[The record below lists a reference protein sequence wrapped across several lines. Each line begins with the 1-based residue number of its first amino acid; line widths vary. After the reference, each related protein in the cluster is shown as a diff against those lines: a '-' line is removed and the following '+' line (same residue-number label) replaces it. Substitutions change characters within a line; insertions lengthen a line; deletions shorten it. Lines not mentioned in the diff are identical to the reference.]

1 MHTEEEE
8 MCNTHAKSNS
18 SQSLKK
24 DNKNDL
30 TDKIQNDFNPSFSHS
45 ETFDSSKK
53 RKCLTRPSEIK
64 VNDTDNENC
73 DLVVYEH
80 DVICN
85 LQGDEFVVLSLL
97 GHGTFGQ
104 VFEVIDKESEKKYA
118 IKVIKNKPAYHRQGK
133 VEVRVLETI
142 QEKAKEKGLE
152 SNAYPLLDHWEFKS
166 HLCLQFPLLGKNLYD
181 IIKANHFRGISLEAI
196 RIIVKQILQCM
207 VLLDECQIIH
217 SDLKPENILLNEDGT
232 LSISVIDFGS
242 ACAISKTLYSYV
254 QSRFYRSPEV
264 LVGLPY
270 TNSID
275 MWSLGC
281 IVAELYIGL
290 PLFPGVSE
298 YNQIC
303 RVIEMCGPLPDY
315 MIRYGSRTSRYFQ
328 PRENYDQQQSQRRIV
343 RRRGHDYEYD
353 ADRPYDEKDCFY
365 RLKTEQELLKE
376 KGIKMPPQRRYFRY
390 RYLPDLIHNYPITH
404 PSARIMDE
412 KAVLEHLFKDL
423 KLNSSRV
430 ERKQPQKIN
439 LSEEEIQWIRYERSI
454 FINFIEHCLILD
466 PWQRITP
473 RQALLHPFVNKQPFL
488 KDFALIP
495 DQLPRDRLSSLYSSF
510 DIRGSVRN
518 LSIPTSTVIGNISDL
533 VKEQLE
539 SYIHALRARQDTI
552 DEEDDTNSRD
562 NASPDLD
569 MSPSINKSKIPRNSK
584 PSQKTS
590 DNGLMSSLSFQ
601 LQNVNQEENSQ
612 KFKQPSSNDQQQSK
626 DDDEEE
632 YIFNFM
638 EDQSPTKNKVQ
649 VVSPPDINSEI
660 DQPMGRLNKQRTFQD
675 PSSLSYKPLSHLT
688 KQNQNLDPTAPEG
701 SLVPCGMGIQLSN
714 RVPVANMAGRGAPK
728 PMSHSISN
736 EPSSNSKEEEEEED
750 LEIDFG
756 NKE

>member
-1 MHTEEEE
+1 MNEDDETLDQ
-8 MCNTHAKSNS
+8 NTKRS
-18 SQSLKK
+18 SFK
-24 DNKNDL
+24 DDIKEKEDL
-30 TDKIQNDFNPSFSHS
+30 AGSIQTNFNPSFSQP
-45 ETFDSSKK
+45 F
-53 RKCLTRPSEIK
+53 KCLTRPGQPQHNK
-64 VNDTDNENC
+64 DNDNENW
-73 DLVVYEH
+73 DLIVHEQDIIVNSNGE
-80 DVICN
+80 
-85 LQGDEFVVLSLL
+85 EFVVLSLL

-104 VFEVIDKESEKKYA
+104 VFKVVHKETNVKYA

-133 VEVRVLETI
+133 VEVRILETI
-142 QEKAKEKGLE
+142 QTKAVEKGLE

-242 ACAISKTLYSYV
+242 ACTISKTLYSYV

-281 IVAELYIGL
+281 IAAELYLGL

-298 YNQIC
+298 YNQIY

-315 MIRYGSRTSRYFQ
+315 MVRYGSRTSRYFQ
-328 PRENYDQQQSQRRIV
+328 PRENYQNQQSQRRIV

-353 ADRPYDEKDCFY
+353 ANRPYEEKDCFY
-365 RLKTEQELLKE
+365 RLKTDQELLKE
-376 KGIKMPPQRRYFRY
+376 KGIKTPPQRRYFRY

-404 PSARIMDE
+404 PSARVMDE
-412 KAVLEHLFKDL
+412 NAVLEHLFKGL
-423 KLNSSRV
+423 KLNSERV
-430 ERKQPQKIN
+430 ERKQPQKID

-488 KDFALIP
+488 KDFALLP

-518 LSIPTSTVIGNISDL
+518 LSIPTSTVIGNISDI
-533 VKEQLE
+533 VRTQLE
-539 SYIHALRARQDTI
+539 SYMHGLRARKDSI
-552 DEEDDTNSRD
+552 DDDGLNSRD
-562 NASPDLD
+562 NAEA
-569 MSPSINKSKIPRNSK
+569 SPSPRNNDEK
-584 PSQKTS
+584 VDAVQEKFTEKDVVDQNTP
-590 DNGLMSSLSFQ
+590 LSSLSFQ
-601 LQNVNQEENSQ
+601 LQNID
-612 KFKQPSSNDQQQSK
+612 KQDIDNDKKEVDEYIFDFSNDQP
-626 DDDEEE
+626 
-632 YIFNFM
+632 N
-638 EDQSPTKNKVQ
+638 NNVKVQ
-649 VVSPPDINSEI
+649 VVEPSDIDQEI
-660 DQPMGRLNKQRTFQD
+660 DQPMGRLNKQRTFQG
-675 PSSLSYKPLSHLT
+675 PSSLSFKPLSHLT
-688 KQNQNLDPTAPEG
+688 QQNKNLDPTAPEG
-701 SLVPCGMGIQLSN
+701 SLVPPSSNGIQLSN
-714 RVPVANMAGRGAPK
+714 RVSEANRAGRGAPK
-728 PMSHSISN
+728 PLNHSLGN
-736 EPSSNSKEEEEEED
+736 ETEHDQTEQNMET
-750 LEIDFG
+750 
-756 NKE
+756 